1 MHSFENE
8 ILKAAQAKKIT
19 TTETIQELW
28 SGYGTIQRIH
38 VEGNPK
44 IPSLIAKHIK
54 LPKTQNHPRGWNTNQ
69 GHQRKIKSYEVE
81 QNWYKKNQASP
92 ARGEATRTPGCL
104 LNLSQQNEKLILLED
119 LNPAGYPIHKTQ
131 VSIQEIKVVLK
142 WLANFHALHLNQEPT
157 GLWEIGT
164 YWHLGTRQ
172 EEFQI
177 MEDGPLKKYALQ
189 IDNQLNEAKFK
200 TIVHGDA
207 KLANFCFS
215 ENGQKVAAVDFQY
228 VGGGCGMKDVAY
240 FLGSC
245 LGEEGLFRW
254 TNILLDYYFHEL
266 KWALEGKL
274 EKSILKS
281 LEKEWRYLFDF
292 AWADFDRFLL
302 GWMPTHS
309 KLNKFSEERVES
321 TLIKLKS

>member
-1 MHSFENE
+1 MHPFQNE
-8 ILKAAQAKKIT
+8 ILKAATAQKISK
-19 TTETIQELW
+19 TETIQELW

-38 VEGNPK
+38 LEGNQK

-54 LPKTQNHPRGWNTNQ
+54 LPKAKNHPKGWNTNQ
-69 GHQRKIKSYEVE
+69 GHHRKIKSYEVE
-81 QNWYKKNQASP
+81 QNWYEKNQASS
-92 ARGEATRTPGCL
+92 ARAEATRSPGCL
-104 LNLSQQNEKLILLED
+104 LNLSFQNEKLILLED
-119 LNPAGYPIHKTQ
+119 LNPAGYPIRKTQ
-131 VSIQEIKVVLK
+131 VSLQEIKIVLK
-142 WLANFHALHLNQEPT
+142 WLANFHAIHLNQAPT

-164 YWHLGTRQ
+164 YWHLATRP

-177 MEDGPLKKYALQ
+177 MVDGPLKNHAFE
-189 IDNQLNEAKFK
+189 IDKKLNDAEFK

-245 LGEEGLFRW
+245 LGEDNLFQRS
-254 TNILLDYYFHEL
+254 NSLLDYYFQEL
-266 KWALEGKL
+266 RLVLKGKL
-274 EKSILKS
+274 SKLSQTK
-281 LEKEWRYLFDF
+281 LEEEWLYLFDF

-302 GWMPTHS
+302 GWMPTHA
-309 KLNKFSEERVES
+309 KITKFSQDRVAA
-321 TLIKLKS
+321 TIHKLKS